1 MPTASQIGLVKLGI
15 NVVASASVWKI
26 VNDVIKHNVAI
37 ETGADV
43 VKVWTGSLII
53 GSMVADQAS
62 KHVNEKFDSALA
74 WMEARANE
82 NKGSN
87 VPPVNPE
94 DS

>member
-26 VNDVIKHNVAI
+26 VNDVIRTNVVV

-62 KHVNEKFDSALA
+62 KHVNEKLDAALA

-82 NKGSN
+82 NR
-87 VPPVNPE
+87 VETPVN
-94 DS
+94 